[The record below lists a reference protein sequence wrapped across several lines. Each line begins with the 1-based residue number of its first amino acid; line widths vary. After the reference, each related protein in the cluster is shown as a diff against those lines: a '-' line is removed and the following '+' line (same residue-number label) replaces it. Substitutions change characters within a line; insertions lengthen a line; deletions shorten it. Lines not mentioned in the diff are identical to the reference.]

1 MNIVSTMQEQEE
13 GTMPAVTWLKIFNF
27 NLFYK
32 LLNSLTIQTC
42 LINEMSVQEVKGGN
56 EELMSILKHTSC
68 PKC

>member
-42 LINEMSVQEVKGGN
+42 LINEMSVQEVKGGD
-56 EELMSILKHTSC
+56 EELVSILKHTLC